1 MARLPQPGS
10 DNGVWGNI
18 LNEFLSVEH
27 NTDGTLKQGATLG
40 TYAPLSSPT
49 FTGSVTVPTPTM
61 ATQAATKAY
70 VDGVAVAGAPDAAA
84 DTKGILQLAGD
95 LSGTA
100 SSPVVSK
107 IRNTAIAAGSP
118 SDNQV
123 LTYSSANS
131 QWEPKAPQSLPE
143 GWVSVKDYG
152 ATGDA
157 STDDAAAIQAA
168 INALDVFMT
177 GSGGGV
183 SGGVLYFPP
192 GEYRIESTIDIH
204 RFSGLVIGNGSGN
217 SPEFV
222 SGPGSASVIKWAG
235 SAGEPMIKISD
246 SWQVKF
252 SNLRFEGNN
261 TNTPLAGLEFYAPS
275 PGDPAPHDS
284 NSSGTNEYLVVED
297 CYFGVYAWTTSGTY
311 RGLMTNGILI
321 QDPGG
326 NGNNDQFFFSR
337 CVFSGQDS
345 GIENLSG
352 IKITST
358 QSIWGSTQNC
368 FFNRLGGGVDTV
380 ASLTMFNSQYN
391 RCVRDVIVRSTGQVH
406 AFGHWSENSGQPVC
420 ITSAGGAYV
429 VTGGK
434 WQLMPSGME
443 LNQDNSLDSNYIYA
457 PSLGSGGRLRIDSVQ
472 IIINGDST
480 DYSDLG
486 LTASWKAY
494 VRSSNSI
501 GESTARFEMVNCVGQ
516 IGTIDSTEGDSTM
529 VGNLNRF
536 DMQAGVSGAGLQ
548 VDIDNPRLRYKR
560 HLTSGAAATTTPQ
573 VQHPDVNTGFF
584 GVAPVAKPSLT
595 YSRSGESA
603 ANAALRQALA
613 NLGLVDDNT
622 TA

>member
-18 LNEFLSVEH
+18 LNEFLQVEH
-27 NTDGTLKQGATLG
+27 NGDGSLKQGATLG
-40 TYAPLSSPT
+40 DYAPLSSPT

-61 ATQAATKAY
+61 ATDAASKSY
-70 VDGVAVAGAPDAAA
+70 VDGVAVAGAPDADAS
-84 DTKGILQLAGD
+84 TKGILQLAGD
-95 LSGTA
+95 LTGTA
-100 SSPVVSK
+100 SSPVVSR
-107 IRNTAIAAGSP
+107 IRGQAVANATP
-118 SDNQV
+118 LDNQV
-123 LTYSSANS
+123 LTYSTSNNR
-131 QWEPKAPQSLPE
+131 WEPRIAQSLPE

-152 ATGDA
+152 AVGD
-157 STDDAAAIQAA
+157 STTDDAAAIQDA

-177 GSGGGV
+177 GGGGGV
-183 SGGVLYFPP
+183 AGGVLYFPP

-204 RFSGLVIGNGSGN
+204 RFTGIIMGNGAGN

-222 SGPGSASVIKWAG
+222 SGPGSASVLKWGGA
-235 SAGEPMIKISD
+235 AGESMVKISD
-246 SWQVKF
+246 SLQVKI
-252 SNLRFEGNN
+252 SGIRFEGNN

-297 CYFGVYAWTTSGTY
+297 CFFGVYAWTTSGTY

-326 NGNNDQFFFSR
+326 NGSNDQFFFSR
-337 CVFSGQDS
+337 CVFNGQDS

-358 QSIWGSTQNC
+358 QAIWGSAQNC
-368 FFNRLGGGVDTV
+368 FFNRLGAGVDTV
-380 ASLTMFNSQYN
+380 ASFTMFNSQYN
-391 RCVRDVIVRSTGQVH
+391 RCVRDVLIRSTGQVH

-420 ITSAGGAYV
+420 ITGAGGAYV
-429 VTGGK
+429 VQGGK
-434 WQLMPSGME
+434 WQLMPSGMV
-443 LNQDNSLDSNYIYA
+443 LNQGNSLDSNYIYA
-457 PSLGSGGRLRIDSVQ
+457 PNLGSGGRLRIDSVQ

-480 DYSDLG
+480 DYSDLSV
-486 LTASWKAY
+486 TANWKAY
-494 VRSSNSI
+494 IRSSNSI
-501 GESTARFEMVNCVGQ
+501 GESTARFEMFNCVGH

-548 VDIDNPRLRYKR
+548 IDINNPKLRYKR
-560 HLTSGAAATTTPQ
+560 HLTSGAAANTTPQ
-573 VQHPDVNTGFF
+573 EQHPNVHTGFF
-584 GVAPVAKPSLT
+584 GVAPVARPNLT
-595 YSRSGESA
+595 YSRTGEST

-613 NLGLVDDNT
+613 SLGLVDDNT